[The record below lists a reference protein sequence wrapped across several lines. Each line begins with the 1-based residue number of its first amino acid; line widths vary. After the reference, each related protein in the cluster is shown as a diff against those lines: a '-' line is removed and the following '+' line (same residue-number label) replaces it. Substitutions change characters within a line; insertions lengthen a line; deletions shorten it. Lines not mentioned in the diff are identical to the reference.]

1 MNKEIIQNL
10 DNLSACETL
19 LQIKAHTYFSRSL
32 AAEPLKKAQSSL
44 RPFDPRTI
52 MSKITPQDRP
62 TFKVA
67 HLYDTHGLISRET
80 FLNFQTTFEEI
91 VNTIVNCRDDVELWK
106 YVRSLFEF
114 DDYADT
120 VPINAANLS
129 ITFNAVQ
136 VFMNAMALDWN
147 RDISIQKRIKPFVYT
162 IQAAR
167 ALIASQLNIEPELL
181 AFQRNGS
188 DPNAVINN
196 GMDFNPGDEVVVWN
210 ENHPTDG
217 EVAWKIRKD
226 RFPNINIVKL
236 DLEGETDEDKIVQKF
251 LSKVNEHTRLVTF
264 SEVSADIFFLFC
276 AFNKLKLLFC
286 VSSAC

>member
-1 MNKEIIQNL
+1 M
-10 DNLSACETL
+10 
-19 LQIKAHTYFSRSL
+19 
-32 AAEPLKKAQSSL
+32 
-44 RPFDPRTI
+44 
-52 MSKITPQDRP
+52 
-62 TFKVA
+62 
-67 HLYDTHGLISRET
+67 
-80 FLNFQTTFEEI
+80 
-91 VNTIVNCRDDVELWK
+91 NTIVNCRDEDELWK
-106 YVRSLFEF
+106 YVRSLFDF

-136 VFMNAMALDWN
+136 LCMNAMALDWN

-226 RFPNINIVKL
+226 RFPNINIVVL

-251 LSKVNEHTRLVTF
+251 LSKVNKHTRLVTF
-264 SEVSADIFFLFC
+264 SEVSAGICFLVLRVVRLLLRFFILFNMRLFSDVQGL
-276 AFNKLKLLFC
+276 FNISIKNPLP
-286 VSSAC
+286 